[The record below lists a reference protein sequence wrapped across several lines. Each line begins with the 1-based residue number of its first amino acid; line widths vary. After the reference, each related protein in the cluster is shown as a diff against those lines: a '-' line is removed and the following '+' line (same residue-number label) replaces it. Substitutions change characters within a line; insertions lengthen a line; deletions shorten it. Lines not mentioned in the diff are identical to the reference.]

1 MKSKILFAV
10 AGLALLVTSC
20 ASAPVNECAIFNPII
35 PTVADVDVLSNQLVI
50 DLEVHNQVY
59 DAICR

>member
-1 MKSKILFAV
+1 VS
-10 AGLALLVTSC
+10 SC
-20 ASAPVNECAIFNPII
+20 ASAPVNECAIFNQII
-35 PTVADVDVLSNQLVI
+35 PSVADVDVISDQLVI